1 MPRSAATDRQ
11 FLEQNGGKWRVSIA
25 VPRELQAKLG
35 ATRLKRPLKTD
46 SLAIANRLK
55 WQVVAELRVVIE
67 EARRG
72 TAAAHGDP
80 LVEEALE
87 MARLRARARTAED
100 VEDLDGAIVIRA
112 EELQG
117 HPIGE
122 ELDFGTGAM
131 MPVYDDAKEERAR
144 RYAEMAQGK
153 ATPIALH
160 HEQFIIQAHNK
171 KRTEGDDRRAM
182 RFLLAWCE
190 REHVRP
196 VLQAI
201 TRKVAV
207 RFMDALPEIAKA
219 DQQLSPVTLNK
230 YLGRLSRYWEWLVRR
245 EEAET
250 NVWDRL
256 KLTEPRMAAGEE
268 ERAFTD
274 REVATLLNGPAE
286 QRMQDLMRIAALTGA
301 RLDAIVDLKVGG
313 CGDGLFIFKPQKRE
327 TGERAVPIHPD
338 LAEIVVRR
346 TEGKR
351 PEDDLFPEW
360 PPPRKAGSVRE
371 RSFKASNQ
379 FTAYRRAVG
388 VNEVVAGKRR
398 ARVNFHSWRRW
409 FITKAEQA
417 DQPESIIAAV
427 VGHRRKGMTLGRYS
441 AGPLIAQARRCVE
454 AVRLP
459 P

>member
-1 MPRSAATDRQ
+1 
-11 FLEQNGGKWRVSIA
+11 
-25 VPRELQAKLG
+25 
-35 ATRLKRPLKTD
+35 
-46 SLAIANRLK
+46 
-55 WQVVAELRVVIE
+55 
-67 EARRG
+67 
-72 TAAAHGDP
+72 
-80 LVEEALE
+80 
-87 MARLRARARTAED
+87 
-100 VEDLDGAIVIRA
+100 
-112 EELQG
+112 
-117 HPIGE
+117 
-122 ELDFGTGAM
+122 
-131 MPVYDDAKEERAR
+131 
-144 RYAEMAQGK
+144 
-153 ATPIALH
+153 
-160 HEQFIIQAHNK
+160 
-171 KRTEGDDRRAM
+171 
-182 RFLLAWCE
+182 
-190 REHVRP
+190 
-196 VLQAI
+196 
-201 TRKVAV
+201 V

-245 EEAET
+245 EEAEA

-274 REVATLLNGPAE
+274 REAAALLNGPAE
-286 QRMQDLMRIAALTGA
+286 QRMHDLMRIAALTGA

-338 LAEIVVRR
+338 LAEIVARR

-360 PPPRKAGSVRE
+360 PPARKVGSVRE

-388 VNEVVAGKRR
+388 VDEVVAGKRR

-409 FITKAEQA
+409 FITKPEQP

-459 P
+459 GLD

>member
-11 FLEQNGGKWRVSIA
+11 FLEQHGGKWRVSIA

-55 WQVVAELRVVIE
+55 WQAVAELRAVIE
-67 EARRG
+67 KAQDG
-72 TAAAHGDP
+72 TAAARIDP
-80 LVEEALE
+80 LIGEALE
-87 MARLRARARTAED
+87 IARLRARARTAED
-100 VEDLDGAIVIRA
+100 IEDLDDAIVTRA

-117 HPIGE
+117 QPIGE
-122 ELDFGTGAM
+122 ELDFGTGGM
-131 MPVYDDAKEERAR
+131 VPVYDAAKEEQAR

-160 HEQFIIQAHNK
+160 HEQFIAQAHNK
-171 KRTEGDDRRAM
+171 KRTEGDDTRAM
-182 RFLLAWCE
+182 KFLLAWCE
-190 REHVRP
+190 RERVRP
-196 VLQAI
+196 TLQTI

-207 RFMDALPEIAKA
+207 RFMDALPELAKA
-219 DQQLSPVTLNK
+219 DRQLSPVTLNK

-245 EEAET
+245 EEAEA

-256 KLTEPRMAAGEE
+256 KLTEPKTSAGEQ
-268 ERAFTD
+268 ERPFTD
-274 REVATLLNGPAE
+274 EEVRRLLNGPAE

-313 CGDGLFIFKPQKRE
+313 CGDGLFVFKPQKRE
-327 TGERAVPIHPD
+327 TSERAVPIHPD
-338 LAEIVVRR
+338 LAEIVARR
-346 TEGKR
+346 TEGR
-351 PEDDLFPEW
+351 FPEDDLFPEW
-360 PPPRKAGSVRE
+360 PAPRKPGSVRE

-379 FTAYRRAVG
+379 FTAYRREVG
-388 VNEVVAGKRR
+388 VDQVIDGRR
-398 ARVNFHSWRRW
+398 RSLVNFHSFRRW

-427 VGHRRKGMTLGRYS
+427 VGHKRKGMTLGRYS

-459 P
+459 V